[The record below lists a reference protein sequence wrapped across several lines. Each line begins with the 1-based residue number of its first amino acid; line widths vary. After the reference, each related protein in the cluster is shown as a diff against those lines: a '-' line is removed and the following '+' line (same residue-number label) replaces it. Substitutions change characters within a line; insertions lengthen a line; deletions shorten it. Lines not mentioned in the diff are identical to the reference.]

1 MLPDILYL
9 EGQKYVKEQGV
20 VLPEGMTFKRILHDD
35 EANDGKV
42 RIGMP
47 EVLPLWIVEYTDL
60 TPARQWFWFRQI
72 IHGFTGYEHWD
83 EKKLSAFDLES
94 LKREWRSI
102 THERKA
108 FTNNL
113 GTDNCKDY
121 ISGKNLNLSCIPKQ
135 GAIYTAGNIVRV
147 LGPATNRGVPI
158 ETLDGRKP
166 PPPIEKVNRLLTP
179 WLVFCATNV
188 AANKPRPHP
197 DTWTPIFTP
206 SGRYRIDPFPNMTD
220 IPTHKGRD
228 VLVPI
233 FSNGNKT
240 EETYTRDGVSYAVNW
255 IPERRL
261 SDRVYTLPNP
271 YVQT

>member
-1 MLPDILYL
+1 MTNIRVSITTAKPQEGLTLPS
-9 EGQKYVKEQGV
+9 EWE
-20 VLPEGMTFKRILHDD
+20 FRRILHDD

-47 EVLPLWIVEYTDL
+47 EVIPMFFVEYTDL
-60 TPARQWFWFRQI
+60 TSARQWFWFRQI
-72 IHGFTGYEHWD
+72 IHGFTGYSHWD
-83 EKKLSAFDLES
+83 ERRLSSFDLTS

-121 ISGKNLNLSCIPKQ
+121 VSNENLNLSCIPKQ

-147 LGPATNRGVPI
+147 LGPATSRGVPI

-166 PPPIEKVNRLLTP
+166 PPPIEKVNRILTP

-188 AANKPRPHP
+188 AADKSLGYGNWK
-197 DTWTPIFTP
+197 PIFTP
-206 SGRYRIDPFPNMTD
+206 SGRHRVDPFPNMSD
-220 IPTHKGRD
+220 IPTRRGID

-240 EETYTRDGVSYAVNW
+240 GEIYSRDGVNYARNW
-255 IPERRL
+255 IPARRL
-261 SDRVYTLPNP
+261 SERVYTVPNP